1 MYLLTEL
8 DFTNRNNKKYIIYI
22 LKYINIMNEYDVIV
36 VGGGH
41 AGLEAAYAVDRIGLS
56 CALVTLR
63 KQSIGQM
70 SCNPAIGGLGK
81 SHIVREIDAM
91 GGLMPIATDMSG
103 IQYRTLNTRK
113 GDAVQALRVQCDR
126 KLYKQA
132 AQKIIKKTNI
142 EIIEGEVEDLVVEG
156 KKVKGV
162 VTDKNTVKGKR
173 TILTTGTFLNGRM
186 YTGEEIEIGGRSGDL
201 SSIPLSKKLYQLNI
215 PMGRLKTGTPPRIK
229 LSSIN
234 INLMEEQP
242 GERPTPWMSLNERPK
257 KHQKQLSCFIT
268 RTNKT
273 THEIIKKNTH
283 LSAMYSG
290 NIVGIGPRY
299 CPSIEDKV
307 NRFKN
312 KEGHQI
318 FIEPEGINKDLIYPN
333 GVSTSLPKDI
343 QLEFIQ
349 SIRGMR
355 NAIITEYGYAVEY
368 DFIDPR
374 IIKPTLE
381 AKFLQGFYLA
391 GQINGTTGY
400 EEAAAQGLI
409 AGINAANSI
418 KKKDEFILERD
429 EAYIGVLI
437 NDLTNHGITE
447 PYRMFTSR
455 AEHRLLLSQNNA
467 EQRLLL
473 KAHNLGLIS
482 SKRKEE
488 FLLKEKKYK
497 KFFNSILKKTKT
509 KTFID
514 NKNKTKH
521 LKENKNLYQLLSR
534 PDVNPNRLYKPK
546 KHEKSLY
553 DRSVVE
559 IKYKGYIEKQ
569 LREIKKTKKQN
580 NKKIPTSFDYNSI
593 EGLSNEVK
601 EKLYQNK
608 PRTIG
613 DANII
618 EGITPAAINLILIYL
633 KKAEL
638 LEQNA

>member
-1 MYLLTEL
+1 M
-8 DFTNRNNKKYIIYI
+8 NK
-22 LKYINIMNEYDVIV
+22 YDVVV

-56 CALVTLR
+56 CALVTFKR
-63 KQSIGQM
+63 KSIGQM

-91 GGLMPIATDMSG
+91 GGLMSRATDMSG

-126 KLYKQA
+126 KLYKKA
-132 AQKIIKKTNI
+132 TQKIIKNTNI
-142 EIIEGEVEDLVVEG
+142 EVIEGEVKDLVVEG
-156 KKVKGV
+156 NKVKGV
-162 VTDKNTVKGKR
+162 ITNNNTVMGKR
-173 TILTTGTFLNGRM
+173 TILTTGTFLNGKM
-186 YTGEEIEIGGRSGDL
+186 YAGEDVEIGGRSGDP

-234 INLMEEQP
+234 INEMEEQP
-242 GERPTPWMSLNERPK
+242 GEKPTPWMSLYKRPK
-257 KHQKQLSCFIT
+257 KHQKQLSCYIT

-273 THEIIKKNTH
+273 THKIIEQNTH

-290 NIVGIGPRY
+290 NIIGIGPRY

-318 FIEPEGINKDLIYPN
+318 FIEPEGIDKDLVYPN
-333 GVSTSLPKDI
+333 GVSTSLPKKI
-343 QLEFIQ
+343 QEEFIQ
-349 SIRGMR
+349 SINGMKD
-355 NAIITEYGYAVEY
+355 AVITEYGYAVEY

-374 IIKPTLE
+374 SIKPTLE
-381 AKFLQGFYLA
+381 TKFLENFYLA

-400 EEAAAQGLI
+400 EEAAAQGLM

-418 KKKDEFILERD
+418 KKREEFVLERS
-429 EAYIGVLI
+429 EAYIGVLL

-473 KAHNLGLIS
+473 KAHKLGLIS
-482 SKRKEE
+482 DKRKEQY
-488 FLLKEKKYK
+488 LLREEKYK
-497 KFFNSILKKTKT
+497 VFFNTNLRKTKVNMFVDNNNNTT
-509 KTFID
+509 KL
-514 NKNKTKH
+514 NESKSLH
-521 LKENKNLYQLLSR
+521 QLLSR
-534 PDVNPNRLYKPK
+534 PDVDPNKLYKPSK
-546 KHEKSLY
+546 KEKSLY
-553 DRSVVE
+553 ERSIVE

-580 NKKIPTSFDYNSI
+580 NKKIPTTFNYCSVD
-593 EGLSNEVK
+593 GLSNEVK
-601 EKLYQNK
+601 EKLNHQK

-613 DANII
+613 DASII
-618 EGITPAAINLILIYL
+618 EGVTPAAINLILIYL
-633 KKAEL
+633 KKAEM